1 MRLTDPPISITIAGG
16 MRRRSERNKL
26 MRRIVLLVMACAAG
40 LTAAGSAEA
49 ATIRC
54 SFNNGPTT
62 FPAVG
67 DVSAKNLSCATA
79 RSVMRSV
86 QRGWARGGAAQPA
99 DRLPRTA
106 YGRSASGRVLE
117 FRCRYVAKQGY
128 DNPYYRATCQS
139 ARHIVRASLGS

>member
-1 MRLTDPPISITIAGG
+1 MRHLLLLGALSCAVALAAAGG
-16 MRRRSERNKL
+16 
-26 MRRIVLLVMACAAG
+26 AQ
-40 LTAAGSAEA
+40 A

-54 SFNNGPTT
+54 SFNNGPTA
-62 FPAVG
+62 FPAIG
-67 DVSAKNLSCATA
+67 DLSAKNLSCATA

-106 YGRSASGRVLE
+106 YGRAASGRVME

-128 DNPYYRATCQS
+128 DNPYFRATCQS
-139 ARHIVRASLGS
+139 ASHIVRASLGS